1 MGSPG
6 INQTGRPDPPGKEGD
21 GHVAAIVIALVIIGL
36 LIAFLA
42 GMAAIIGAGDDLYR
56 EYDDRDQ
63 EEYIR
68 RWMEEKRKL
77 DARKKTRHWKR

>member
-1 MGSPG
+1 M
-6 INQTGRPDPPGKEGD
+6 N
-21 GHVAAIVIALVIIGL
+21 HVAAIVIALVIIGL

-68 RWMEEKRKL
+68 RWVEEKKKR
-77 DARKKTRHWKR
+77 DTRKKFRCRKR

>member
-1 MGSPG
+1 M
-6 INQTGRPDPPGKEGD
+6 N
-21 GHVAAIVIALVIIGL
+21 HVAAIVIALVIIGF

-63 EEYIR
+63 EEFIR
-68 RWMEEKRKL
+68 RWMAEKRKR
-77 DARKKTRHWKR
+77 DARKIARRRKR

>member
-1 MGSPG
+1 M
-6 INQTGRPDPPGKEGD
+6 N
-21 GHVAAIVIALVIIGL
+21 HVAAIVIALVIIGL

-42 GMAAIIGAGDDLYR
+42 GMAAIIGDLYR

>member
-1 MGSPG
+1 M
-6 INQTGRPDPPGKEGD
+6 N
-21 GHVAAIVIALVIIGL
+21 HVAAIVIALVIIGF

>member
-1 MGSPG
+1 MAM
-6 INQTGRPDPPGKEGD
+6 N
-21 GHVAAIVIALVIIGL
+21 HVAAIVIALVIIVL

-63 EEYIR
+63 EEFIR
-68 RWMEEKRKL
+68 RWMAEKRKR
-77 DARKKTRHWKR
+77 DARKIARRRKR

>member
-1 MGSPG
+1 M
-6 INQTGRPDPPGKEGD
+6 N
-21 GHVAAIVIALVIIGL
+21 HVAAIVIALVIIGL

-77 DARKKTRHWKR
+77 DARKETRHWKR

>member
-1 MGSPG
+1 M
-6 INQTGRPDPPGKEGD
+6 N
-21 GHVAAIVIALVIIGL
+21 HVAAIVIALVIIGL
-36 LIAFLA
+36 LIAFLV

>member
-1 MGSPG
+1 M
-6 INQTGRPDPPGKEGD
+6 N
-21 GHVAAIVIALVIIGL
+21 HVAAIVIALVIIVL

-63 EEYIR
+63 EEFIR
-68 RWMEEKRKL
+68 RWMAEKRKR
-77 DARKKTRHWKR
+77 DARKIARRRKR

>member
-1 MGSPG
+1 M
-6 INQTGRPDPPGKEGD
+6 N
-21 GHVAAIVIALVIIGL
+21 HVAAIVIALVIIGL

-42 GMAAIIGAGDDLYR
+42 GMAAIIDAGDDLYR

>member
-1 MGSPG
+1 M
-6 INQTGRPDPPGKEGD
+6 N
-21 GHVAAIVIALVIIGL
+21 HVAAIVIALVIIGL
-36 LIAFLA
+36 LTGFLA

>member
-1 MGSPG
+1 M
-6 INQTGRPDPPGKEGD
+6 N
-21 GHVAAIVIALVIIGL
+21 HVAAIVIALVIIGL

-63 EEYIR
+63 EEFIR
-68 RWMEEKRKL
+68 RWMAEKRKR
-77 DARKKTRHWKR
+77 DARKIARRRKR